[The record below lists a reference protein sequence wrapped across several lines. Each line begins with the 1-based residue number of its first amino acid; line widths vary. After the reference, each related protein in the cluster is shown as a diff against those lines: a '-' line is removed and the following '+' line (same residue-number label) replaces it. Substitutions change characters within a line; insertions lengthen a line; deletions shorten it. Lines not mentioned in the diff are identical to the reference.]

1 MATDTKVQNHKC
13 ANSRFVS
20 CFTRDCAIED
30 TKLGLTLVP
39 DCTDQMLAPGWILTP
54 MLFSWK
60 AVGTPRN
67 ARTQSNKGIHVGVP
81 FLHVSKLVGGFESL
95 LNGIHGIHGWSLHS
109 RAPWVGNR
117 LCCLSSPSA
126 DTISGGFTP
135 RTAGYLSFP
144 REKHPPWARGTC
156 ATWVLS
162 LPKSPLEQ
170 GT

>member
-67 ARTQSNKGIHVGVP
+67 ARTQSNTR
-81 FLHVSKLVGGFESL
+81 GFMWEY
-95 LNGIHGIHGWSLHS
+95 HS
-109 RAPWVGNR
+109 
-117 LCCLSSPSA
+117 CTSPSWLVVLKA
-126 DTISGGFTP
+126 SLTVFMVFMVGPSTHVLPGWETDFAVFPHLLQTQLEMDSHPELQVNCPSLGRNTHSGQEELVRSGC
-135 RTAGYLSFP
+135 YLSRNRP
-144 REKHPPWARGTC
+144 
-156 ATWVLS
+156 
-162 LPKSPLEQ
+162 
-170 GT
+170 